1 MSGRAGRRGLDERGT
16 VIIYVN
22 DAKSLPT
29 EFAMKEMVDNPGQ
42 LLESKFKITYTI
54 ILNLI
59 TMKEM
64 EVTDMIK

>member
-29 EFAMKEMVDNPGQ
+29 EFAMKEMVDNPG
-42 LLESKFKITYTI
+42 
-54 ILNLI
+54 
-59 TMKEM
+59 
-64 EVTDMIK
+64 